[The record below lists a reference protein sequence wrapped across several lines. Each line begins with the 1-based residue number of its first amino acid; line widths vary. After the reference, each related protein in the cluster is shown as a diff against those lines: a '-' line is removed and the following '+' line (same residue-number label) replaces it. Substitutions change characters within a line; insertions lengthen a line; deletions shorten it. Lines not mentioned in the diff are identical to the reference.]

1 MKRIVTAVIVTVSLS
16 LSLLLSG
23 VLSPDGNK
31 GFGLVPGARADDGA
45 AAAPQIEGTWLLGV
59 TPPPES
65 GRSPFN
71 VLISFARGG
80 VFLASA
86 EAGAQGL
93 PAQSG
98 TWTKVGSKEYVST
111 ALAFG
116 TGATPYDVFTFKVR
130 SLFRVV
136 GEDELEGGGQIA
148 ICDASGANCQS
159 LPGCSAL
166 RALRVKAETPSCPK

>member
-1 MKRIVTAVIVTVSLS
+1 MKRNVTAVTVVVS

-23 VLSPDGNK
+23 VLSPDAKK
-31 GFGLVPGARADDGA
+31 GFGLVPGVRADDGA

-59 TPPPES
+59 TPPPVS
-65 GRSPFN
+65 GRPPFN

-93 PAQSG
+93 PAQNG
-98 TWTKVGSKEYVST
+98 TWTRVGSKEYVTT
-111 ALAFG
+111 ALSFG
-116 TGATPYDVFTFKVR
+116 TGATPNDAFTFKVK

-136 GEDELEGGGQIA
+136 GEDELEGAGQLA
-148 ICDASGANCQS
+148 ICDASGNNCQS
-159 LPGCSAL
+159 LPGCSTLHATRL
-166 RALRVKAETPSCPK
+166 IVEAPSCPGA

>member
-1 MKRIVTAVIVTVSLS
+1 MKRIVTVVAVS

-23 VLSPDGNK
+23 VLSPDGKK
-31 GFGLVPGARADDGA
+31 GFRLVPDVQANDGG

-65 GRSPFN
+65 GRTPFQ

-86 EAGAQGL
+86 EARAQGL
-93 PAQSG
+93 PAQYG
-98 TWTKVGSKEYVST
+98 TWKKAGSNEYVAT
-111 ALAFG
+111 ALTLV
-116 TGATPYDVFTFKVR
+116 TGATPNDVFTFKVK

-136 GEDELEGGGQIA
+136 SEDELEGTGQLA
-148 ICDASGANCQS
+148 ICDASGNNCQS
-159 LPGCSAL
+159 FPGCSTLSAVRL
-166 RALRVKAETPSCPK
+166 RAEPPSCPGT

>member
-1 MKRIVTAVIVTVSLS
+1 MKRNVTAVIVAFS

-23 VLSPDGNK
+23 VLSPAGK
-31 GFGLVPGARADDGA
+31 TGLGLVPGVRADDGA
-45 AAAPQIEGTWLLGV
+45 ATAPQIEGTWLLSV

-65 GRSPFN
+65 GRPPVN

-93 PAQSG
+93 PAQNG
-98 TWTKVGSKEYVST
+98 TWTKAGSKEYVST

-116 TGATPYDVFTFKVR
+116 TGATPNDVFTFKVK

-136 GEDELEGGGQIA
+136 GEDELEGAGQLA
-148 ICDASGANCQS
+148 ICDASANNCQS
-159 LPGCSAL
+159 LPGCSTL
-166 RALRVKAETPSCPK
+166 HALRVNAEPPSCPE

>member
-1 MKRIVTAVIVTVSLS
+1 MKRIVTVVAVS

-23 VLSPDGNK
+23 VLSPDGKK
-31 GFGLVPGARADDGA
+31 GFRLVPDVQANNGG

-65 GRSPFN
+65 GRTPFQ

-86 EAGAQGL
+86 EARAQGL
-93 PAQSG
+93 PAQYG
-98 TWTKVGSKEYVST
+98 TWKKAGSNEYVAT
-111 ALAFG
+111 ALTLV
-116 TGATPYDVFTFKVR
+116 TGATPNDAFTFKVK

-136 GEDELEGGGQIA
+136 SEDELEGAGELA
-148 ICDASGANCQS
+148 ICDASGNNCQS
-159 LPGCSAL
+159 FPRCSTL
-166 RALRVKAETPSCPK
+166 RAVRLRAEPPSCPGT